1 MTTQTYTPAQQS
13 VIAEALNLV
22 QERAASEGDFM
33 TSPSQTFD
41 YFRLFYAD
49 KQDREHFAL
58 MLLDSQ
64 HKVLECNVIFS
75 GTIDGASIYPREIVK
90 AALYAN
96 AAAVILAHNH
106 PSGQPEPSTADK
118 RITARIKD
126 ALALVDIRVLDHII
140 IGDSNLE
147 IFKNSY
153 MRYNAWPSPAH
164 HGERW
169 SN

>member
-1 MTTQTYTPAQQS
+1 MTKQNYTTAQQS
-13 VIAEALNLV
+13 VIKEALNLI
-22 QERAASEGDFM
+22 QERAATENNFM
-33 TSPSQTFD
+33 TSPGQTSD
-41 YFRLFYAD
+41 YFRLFYAN
-49 KQDREHFAL
+49 KQEREHFAL

-64 HKVLECNVIFS
+64 HKVLSCDVIFS

-118 RITARIKD
+118 RITERIKN

-140 IGDSNLE
+140 VGDSCYSFAE
-147 IFKNSY
+147 S
-153 MRYNAWPSPAH
+153 
-164 HGERW
+164 GEL
-169 SN
+169 

>member
-1 MTTQTYTPAQQS
+1 MATNTYTPAQQS
-13 VIAEALNLV
+13 VIAKALNLV
-22 QERAASEGDFM
+22 QERAATEGEYM
-33 TSPSQTFD
+33 TSPRHTFD
-41 YFRLFYAD
+41 YFRLFYAG

-64 HKVLECNVIFS
+64 HKVLDCSVIFS

-106 PSGQPEPSTADK
+106 PSGQPEPSAADR
-118 RITARIKD
+118 RITERIKH

-140 IGDSNLE
+140 VGDSCYSFAE
-147 IFKNSY
+147 S
-153 MRYNAWPSPAH
+153 
-164 HGERW
+164 GEL
-169 SN
+169 

>member
-1 MTTQTYTPAQQS
+1 MTTQNYTTAQRS
-13 VIAEALNLV
+13 VIKEALNLV
-22 QERAASEGDFM
+22 QERAATEGYYM
-33 TSPSQTFD
+33 TSPSNTAD

-64 HKVLECNVIFS
+64 HKVLDCSVIFS

-96 AAAVILAHNH
+96 ASAVILAHNH
-106 PSGQPEPSTADK
+106 PSGQPEPSAADK
-118 RITARIKD
+118 RITERIKS

-140 IGDSNLE
+140 VGDRCYS
-147 IFKNSY
+147 FAQS
-153 MRYNAWPSPAH
+153 
-164 HGERW
+164 GEL
-169 SN
+169 

>member
-1 MTTQTYTPAQQS
+1 MATQNYTPAQQS
-13 VIAEALNLV
+13 VITEAFNLV
-22 QERAASEGDFM
+22 QERAATEGEFM

-49 KQDREHFAL
+49 RQEREHFAL

-64 HKVLECNVIFS
+64 HKVLECSVIFS

-118 RITARIKD
+118 RITERIKS

-140 IGDSNLE
+140 VGDSCYSFAE
-147 IFKNSY
+147 S
-153 MRYNAWPSPAH
+153 
-164 HGERW
+164 GEL
-169 SN
+169 

>member
-1 MTTQTYTPAQQS
+1 MAAQNYTPAQQS

-22 QERAASEGDFM
+22 QERAATEDNFM
-33 TSPSQTFD
+33 TNPSDTLD
-41 YFRLFYAD
+41 YFRLFYAG
-49 KQDREHFAL
+49 KQEREHFAL

-64 HKVLECNVIFS
+64 HKVLECNVTFS

-118 RITARIKD
+118 CITERIKS
-126 ALALVDIRVLDHII
+126 ALALLDIRVLDHVIV
-140 IGDSNLE
+140 GDSCYS
-147 IFKNSY
+147 FAQS
-153 MRYNAWPSPAH
+153 
-164 HGERW
+164 GEL
-169 SN
+169 

>member
-1 MTTQTYTPAQQS
+1 MATHNYTLAQQS
-13 VIAEALNLV
+13 VITEALNLV
-22 QERAASEGDFM
+22 QERAATEDDFM
-33 TSPSQTFD
+33 TNPSDTLD
-41 YFRLFYAD
+41 YFRLFYAG
-49 KQDREHFAL
+49 KQEREHFAL

-118 RITARIKD
+118 RITERIKS
-126 ALALVDIRVLDHII
+126 ALALLDIRVLDHII
-140 IGDSNLE
+140 VGDSCYS
-147 IFKNSY
+147 FAQS
-153 MRYNAWPSPAH
+153 
-164 HGERW
+164 GEL
-169 SN
+169 

>member
-1 MTTQTYTPAQQS
+1 MATQIYTPAQQS
-13 VIAEALNLV
+13 VITEALNLV
-22 QERAASEGDFM
+22 QERAATESDYM
-33 TSPSQTFD
+33 TSPAQTFE

-49 KQDREHFAL
+49 RQEREHFAL

-90 AALYAN
+90 AALFAN

-106 PSGQPEPSTADK
+106 PSGVVEPSTADK
-118 RITARIKD
+118 RITERIKS

-140 IGDSNLE
+140 VGDRCYS
-147 IFKNSY
+147 FAQS
-153 MRYNAWPSPAH
+153 
-164 HGERW
+164 GEL
-169 SN
+169 

>member
-1 MTTQTYTPAQQS
+1 MTKHDYTQAQQS
-13 VIAEALNLV
+13 VITEALNLI
-22 QERAASEGDFM
+22 QERATTESKFM
-33 TSPSQTFD
+33 TSPHETFK
-41 YFRLFYAD
+41 YFQLFYAD
-49 KQDREHFAL
+49 RQDREHFSL

-64 HKVLECNVIFS
+64 HKVLECSVIFS

-118 RITARIKD
+118 RITERIKS

-140 IGDSNLE
+140 VGDTCYSFAE
-147 IFKNSY
+147 S
-153 MRYNAWPSPAH
+153 
-164 HGERW
+164 GEL
-169 SN
+169 

>member
-1 MTTQTYTPAQQS
+1 MSMKNYTPAQQS
-13 VIAEALNLV
+13 VITEALNLV
-22 QERAASEGDFM
+22 QERAATESEFM

-41 YFRLFYAD
+41 YFRLFYAER
-49 KQDREHFAL
+49 QEREHFAL

-64 HKVLECNVIFS
+64 HKVLECSVIFS

-90 AALYAN
+90 AALYGN

-118 RITARIKD
+118 RITERIKS

-140 IGDSNLE
+140 VGDSCYS
-147 IFKNSY
+147 FAQS
-153 MRYNAWPSPAH
+153 
-164 HGERW
+164 GEL
-169 SN
+169 